1 MTSVD
6 VPIDQQKTLDPAI
19 TNLVSTFPAGN
30 LPATFVLADEKLLGF
45 ILDNDSVMARR
56 TRLKAIDIRQS

>member
-45 ILDNDSVMARR
+45 ILYDDGVMACW
-56 TRLKAIDIRQS
+56 TRLKTIDIRES